1 MKHIEL
7 NVSDEA
13 YASLEAMAAETGR
26 PLAELAAEQ
35 LEEAF
40 GPELPPLTPEQTAAV
55 REAMDQIDRGEGIR
69 HEQVVEEIM
78 ASSKN
83 KFKP

>member
-7 NVSDEA
+7 NVSDQV

-35 LEEAF
+35 LEDAL
-40 GPELPPLTPEQTAAV
+40 GPELPALTPEQEAAIE
-55 REAMDQIDRGEGIR
+55 RAIDQIDRGEGTPQ
-69 HEQVVEEIM
+69 EQVAVELK
-78 ASSKN
+78 AL
-83 KFKP
+83 FPG

>member
-7 NVSDEA
+7 NVSDEV

-35 LEEAF
+35 LEDAL
-40 GPELPPLTPEQTAAV
+40 GPELLPLTPEQEVAI
-55 REAMDQIDRGEGIR
+55 REGLEQARRGETIP
-69 HEQVVEEIM
+69 HEQVVKEIM
-78 ASSKN
+78 GL
-83 KFKP
+83 FDE